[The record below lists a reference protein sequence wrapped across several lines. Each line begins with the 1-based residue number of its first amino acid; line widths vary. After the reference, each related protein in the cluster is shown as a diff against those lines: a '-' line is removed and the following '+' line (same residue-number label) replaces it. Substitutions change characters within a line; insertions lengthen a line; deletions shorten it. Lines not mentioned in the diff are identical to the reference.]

1 MEQGL
6 FYGEDRVIEIMQEED
21 KGWLFYVG
29 HNTQELFNEYIEY
42 CTDKEL
48 DPTEEDSAKAFIDY
62 REQVFEEAFEIDKEP
77 II

>member
-6 FYGEDRVIEIMQEED
+6 FYGEDRVIEIMQEEG

-29 HNTQELFNEYIEY
+29 HNTQELFDEYIEY
-42 CTDKEL
+42 CTDNTL

-62 REQVFEEAFEIDKEP
+62 RDQVFEESFEIDKEL
-77 II
+77 I